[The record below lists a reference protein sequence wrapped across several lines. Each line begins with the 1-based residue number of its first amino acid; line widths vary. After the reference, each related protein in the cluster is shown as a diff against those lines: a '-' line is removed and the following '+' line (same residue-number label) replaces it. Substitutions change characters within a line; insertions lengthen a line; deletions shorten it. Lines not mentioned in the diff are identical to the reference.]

1 MSSVKK
7 NIVWSLSAN
16 VLPLLAGLILFP
28 KIIDAYGLEVF
39 GVLTLAWAFIGY
51 FSLFDLGLSRALTQQ
66 VSDYLAKD
74 KSSEQIAGLI
84 RTGFITMWL
93 LGIVGGLVL
102 WLCSPVILDQFL
114 KIPAPLQADSLQAFA
129 LLALSIPLV
138 VHTAALRAVLN
149 ALHLFKS
156 ASIIA
161 TILGVGTFVAPWLA
175 AFIAPTL
182 TSAVISLIIT
192 RLIVWIL
199 HVYAV
204 RHSNILASKSRLFNF
219 EQLKPLLHFGG
230 WMTISNIISPI
241 MEYMDRFMI
250 ASILGVVATS
260 YYVAPNQVIF
270 KLLVIPASIA
280 GVLFPLFSQA
290 WQKDPAHSARLLKQG
305 FLYTLLLLFPPS
317 VLLVFFANEW
327 LSLWLTPQFAQ
338 QARLVVCWLT
348 IGVLINSA
356 AQIVFAKVQG
366 AGRSDWTAKL
376 HLAEVLPY
384 LGLLYICLYYFGIAG
399 AAFAWCLRVTIDL
412 IGLLIFS
419 KKINPANLLVLRSSL
434 WTLVI
439 AVGLLITSLFNAPL
453 ATRIVETILIL
464 LAYSWV
470 LVKELRS
477 DGMLEKIIRAVK
489 LKLGRQS

>member
-7 NIVWSLSAN
+7 NIVWSLSSN
-16 VLPLLAGLILFP
+16 ILPLLAGLILFP

-66 VSDYLAKD
+66 VSDYIAKD
-74 KSSEQIAGLI
+74 KSSEQIAQLI

-102 WLCSPVILDQFL
+102 WLSSPVILDQFL
-114 KIPAPLQADSLQAFA
+114 KIPASLQADSLQAFA

-149 ALHLFKS
+149 ALHLFKP
-156 ASIIA
+156 ASMIA
-161 TILGVGTFVAPWLA
+161 TVMGVGTFLAPWLA
-175 AFIAPTL
+175 AFVAPTL

-204 RHSNILASKSRLFNF
+204 RHSNILASKSRLFDF

-327 LSLWLTPQFAQ
+327 LSLWLTPEFAE

-348 IGVLINSA
+348 IGVSINSA

-384 LGLLYICLYYFGIAG
+384 LGLLYVSLYWWGIAG
-399 AAFAWCLRVTIDL
+399 AA
-412 IGLLIFS
+412 
-419 KKINPANLLVLRSSL
+419 
-434 WTLVI
+434 I
-439 AVGLLITSLFNAPL
+439 A
-453 ATRIVETILIL
+453 
-464 LAYSWV
+464 
-470 LVKELRS
+470 
-477 DGMLEKIIRAVK
+477 
-489 LKLGRQS
+489 